1 MRAFLRALFLM
12 ASFMAFSGCVDIN
25 LKSELPKVDYYE
37 LDNLNAD
44 STQCG
49 AFSIIALESIDIPQS
64 LSSKNILYKDGNRI
78 GKIEGI
84 NLSENLKSS
93 VESMLIKSLSK
104 HCIKVITPPF
114 SGIKM
119 EQFLKIKFLNFN
131 AMKDSAKFGRLAK
144 SSENGGD
151 SAKCN
156 ATSNAIKCVDSA
168 WLGGDTLAKNSDF
181 KHFANVSF
189 AFWLYQNGDILQSD
203 IITQIVPIEEWS
215 AESVFNA
222 LQQATNEAI
231 NALGNKIIAK

>member
-37 LDNLNAD
+37 LDNLNAN
-44 STQCG
+44 STHCG
-49 AFSIIALESIDIPQS
+49 AFSMVALESIDIPQS

-93 VESMLIKSLSK
+93 IESMLIKSFSK

-131 AMKDSAKFGRLAK
+131 AMKDSAEFGRLAEYG
-144 SSENGGD
+144 ENGGD

-156 ATSNAIKCVDSA
+156 AMGDIKCVDSA
-168 WLGGDTLAKNSDF
+168 WLGSDTLAKNGDF

-222 LQQATNEAI
+222 MQKATNEAL
-231 NALGNKIIAK
+231 NTLGSKIIAK

>member
-1 MRAFLRALFLM
+1 MRAVLRALFLM

-37 LDNLNAD
+37 LDNLNAN

-49 AFSIIALESIDIPQS
+49 AFSMVALESIDIPQS

-93 VESMLIKSLSK
+93 IESMLIKSFSK

-119 EQFLKIKFLNFN
+119 EQFLRIKILAFNAVKSVSNNSSGDNSNKNDFSVGNSGDSKSDIAKVSLMFILHQNGTILQSGIITQDSAIDNFN
-131 AMKDSAKFGRLAK
+131 A
-144 SSENGGD
+144 EH
-151 SAKCN
+151 
-156 ATSNAIKCVDSA
+156 I
-168 WLGGDTLAKNSDF
+168 
-181 KHFANVSF
+181 
-189 AFWLYQNGDILQSD
+189 
-203 IITQIVPIEEWS
+203 
-215 AESVFNA
+215 FNA
-222 LQQATNEAI
+222 LQDSTNKAI
-231 NALGNKIIAK
+231 NELINNITPK

>member
-119 EQFLKIKFLNFN
+119 EQFLRIKILAFNAIKGVSNNSSGDDSSDSKNDIAKVSLMFILHQNGTILQSGIITQDSAIDNFN
-131 AMKDSAKFGRLAK
+131 A
-144 SSENGGD
+144 EY
-151 SAKCN
+151 
-156 ATSNAIKCVDSA
+156 I
-168 WLGGDTLAKNSDF
+168 
-181 KHFANVSF
+181 
-189 AFWLYQNGDILQSD
+189 
-203 IITQIVPIEEWS
+203 
-215 AESVFNA
+215 FNA
-222 LQQATNEAI
+222 LQDSTNKAI
-231 NALGNKIIAK
+231 NKLINKIISK